1 MRIDQTHRRWLWA
14 SAVILGVC
22 LAVYIPYDYFTL
34 GGARGGTVIGIIYGS
49 IGFGFMIFAGL
60 LSLRKRFPVWRMGR
74 TSTWMRGHLWLGLI
88 SYPIIFFH
96 SGFSFG
102 KGTLTW
108 WMMFIF
114 TLVILSGVFGAILQ
128 QYLPRMMTRQVQL
141 ETIYAEIPRIRGQL
155 LDEADVKV
163 AEVTGVTMSD
173 SVIEAASGE
182 TGGAVVT
189 LVQMEEDVR
198 NELTRFYDDQ
208 LRPYLETEGGKGR
221 SIADRTTSA
230 AMFANLRTLLPDVIH
245 PIVSDLESICEE
257 KRELDHQIR
266 LHRLL
271 HGWLLIHLPL
281 SLALLLMGAFHAVIA
296 LRY

>member
-1 MRIDQTHRRWLWA
+1 MLIDRTHRQWFWA
-14 SAVILGVC
+14 SIIGVAIG
-22 LAVYIPYDYFTL
+22 LAIYIPYAHFTI
-34 GGARGGTVIGIIYGS
+34 GGARGGTVPGIIFGS

-108 WMMFIF
+108 WMMMIF
-114 TLVILSGVFGAILQ
+114 TIVIISGVFGAILQ
-128 QYLPRMMTRQVQL
+128 HYLPKLMTKQVPY
-141 ETIYAEIPRIRGQL
+141 ETIYAEIPVIRGQL

-163 AEVTGVTMSD
+163 AEVTGVSMS
-173 SVIEAASGE
+173 SSAVTTAAEEAGGVI
-182 TGGAVVT
+182 VT
-189 LVQMEEDVR
+189 LVQMEEDIR
-198 NELTRFYDDQ
+198 NELTRFYNNE
-208 LRPYLETEGGKGR
+208 LRPFLEKSGGKGCA
-221 SIADRTTSA
+221 IADRTSSV
-230 AMFANLRTLLPDVIH
+230 AMFANLKTLLPEEIH
-245 PIVSDLESICEE
+245 PVIADLESICEE
-257 KRELDHQIR
+257 KRELDQQIV

-271 HGWLLIHLPL
+271 HGWLFIHAPL
-281 SLALLLMGAFHAVIA
+281 SLALLVMGAIHAVIA

>member
-1 MRIDQTHRRWLWA
+1 MLIDQTHRQWFWG
-14 SAVILGVC
+14 SVIGVGIG
-22 LAVYIPYDYFTL
+22 LAIYIPYAHFTI
-34 GGARGGTVIGIIYGS
+34 GGARGGTILGIIYGV
-49 IGFGFMIFAGL
+49 IGFSFMVFAGL

-108 WMMFIF
+108 WMMVIF
-114 TLVILSGVFGAILQ
+114 TIVIISGIVGAILQ
-128 QYLPRMMTRQVQL
+128 HYLPKVMTRQVPY

-163 AEVTGVTMSD
+163 AEVTGISMASSAVTSAAEEAGG
-173 SVIEAASGE
+173 VI
-182 TGGAVVT
+182 VT

-198 NELTRFYDDQ
+198 NELTRFYNNE
-208 LRPYLETEGGKGR
+208 LRPYLEKSGGKR
-221 SIADRTTSA
+221 CEIADRTNA
-230 AMFANLRTLLPDVIH
+230 VAMFANLRTLLPDEIH
-245 PIVSDLESICEE
+245 PVIADLEGICEE
-257 KRELDHQIR
+257 KRELDQQIV

-271 HGWLLIHLPL
+271 HGWLFIHAPL
-281 SLALLLMGAFHAVIA
+281 SLALLIMGAIHAVIA

>member
-1 MRIDQTHRRWLWA
+1 MLIDQTHRQWFWG
-14 SAVILGVC
+14 SVIGVGIG
-22 LAVYIPYDYFTL
+22 LAVYIPYAHFTV
-34 GGARGGTVIGIIYGS
+34 GGPRGGTILGIFYGV

-102 KGTLTW
+102 KGALTW
-108 WMMFIF
+108 WMMVIF
-114 TLVILSGVFGAILQ
+114 TIVIISGIVGAILQ
-128 QYLPRMMTRQVQL
+128 HYLPKLMTKQVPY

-163 AEVTGVTMSD
+163 AEVTGVSMASSAVTSAAEEAGG
-173 SVIEAASGE
+173 VI
-182 TGGAVVT
+182 VT

-198 NELTRFYDDQ
+198 NELTRFYNNE
-208 LRPYLETEGGKGR
+208 LRPYLEKSGAKGCE
-221 SIADRTTSA
+221 IADRTNSV
-230 AMFANLRTLLPDVIH
+230 AMFANLRTLLPEEIH
-245 PIVSDLESICEE
+245 PVIADLESICEE
-257 KRELDHQIR
+257 KRELDQQIV

-271 HGWLLIHLPL
+271 HGWLFVHAPL
-281 SLALLLMGAFHAVIA
+281 SLALLLMGAIHAVIA
-296 LRY
+296 LTY

>member
-1 MRIDQTHRRWLWA
+1 MRIDETHRRWLWV
-14 SAVILGVC
+14 SIVTLGVG

-34 GGARGGTVIGIIYGS
+34 GGARGGTIIGIIYGS

-108 WMMFIF
+108 WMMLIF
-114 TLVILSGVFGAILQ
+114 TIVIISGIFGAILQ
-128 QYLPRMMTRQVQL
+128 HYIPRMMTRQVQL

-173 SVIEAASGE
+173 SVIEAASGD

-208 LRPYLETEGGKGR
+208 LRPYLEKEGGKGL
-221 SIADRTTSA
+221 SIADRTTST

-245 PIVSDLESICEE
+245 PIVADLESICEE
-257 KRELDHQIR
+257 KRELDHQLR